1 MATFAHALRRMQT
14 GQQKPPMLTTDVVEL
29 IISKSVL
36 PTLQEQVDNLVR
48 WLGIET
54 SPAEVKHVSY
64 IEHGAIIGAHSL
76 EGFLYLIHGMIDS
89 GILKGSLAGGDK
101 ASVNLTFSGWKRFEE
116 LRLGAPSGRRAFMA
130 MEYGDARVD
139 KIVDEFIRPAI
150 AATGFELRR
159 LDDDPRAGLIDDRL
173 RVEIRASRFIVA
185 DLTHRNPGAYWEAG
199 YAEGLGKPVIYTCE
213 ERAFDEK
220 ASHFDTNHHLH
231 VLWEHDKLTDF
242 VRRLKATVRASI
254 PEAKGEDG

>member
-1 MATFAHALRRMQT
+1 
-14 GQQKPPMLTTDVVEL
+14 MLTTDVVEL

-48 WLGIET
+48 VLGTET
-54 SPAEVKHVSY
+54 SPGEAENVSY

-101 ASVNLTFSGWKRFEE
+101 ASVALTFSGWKRFEE

-130 MEYGDARVD
+130 MEYGDARFD
-139 KIVDEFIRPAI
+139 RIVDELIRPAI

-213 ERAFDEK
+213 KSAFDEK

-254 PEAKGEDG
+254 PEARGEDG